1 MKNNATKKSHPG
13 SERRGFGRRRTHL
26 HAFVHAVGR
35 SPIPCLV
42 RNISNQG
49 ALLEL
54 EHPERLP
61 SYFTLRIEAD
71 GFRAEC
77 EIRHK
82 TAHGAGV
89 FFCSIN
95 VEPGGVDSRCVR
107 RDLLVAA

>member
-1 MKNNATKKSHPG
+1 MKNNAAKKSTLS

-42 RNISNQG
+42 RNISDQG

-54 EHPERLP
+54 EHPGRLP
-61 SYFTLRIEAD
+61 SYFTLKIAAD
-71 GFRAEC
+71 GFSADC

-82 TAHGAGV
+82 TEHGAGV
-89 FFCSIN
+89 FFCNIN
-95 VEPGGVDSRCVR
+95 IEPGGVDSRYAR
-107 RDLLVAA
+107 RDLRAAA